1 MPLSY
6 GRMTASSQRRAAT
19 LDDSRVRERLVAA
32 AGEVIAAG
40 GVPAA
45 TSRAITDR
53 AGENLASI
61 TYYFGSKDAL
71 VSEALVREARTLLQP
86 VLDAL
91 GGDDPP
97 ATRLL
102 TAVQMLTR
110 ILRERSDQLAGYLDC
125 LSRSARDESVATE
138 VRSLWRG
145 LQRHLADDMASQRE
159 AGLIPAWVD
168 PDPMAALIVAL
179 ANGVAAGVAVDP
191 EVTDPAAIG
200 GQFASL
206 LLAARPAA
214 EPGL

>member
-1 MPLSY
+1 
-6 GRMTASSQRRAAT
+6 MTASSQRRAAAP
-19 LDDSRVRERLVAA
+19 DDSGVRERLVDAAGDVIAA
-32 AGEVIAAG
+32 AGVS
-40 GVPAA
+40 AA

-97 ATRLL
+97 AVRLL
-102 TAVQMLTR
+102 AAVQMLTR
-110 ILRERSDQLAGYLDC
+110 IVRERGDQLAAYLDC
-125 LSRSARDESVATE
+125 LSRSARDEAVATE
-138 VRSLWRG
+138 VRSLWRD
-145 LQRHLADDMASQRE
+145 LQRRLADDMASQRE
-159 AGLIPAWVD
+159 AGLIPAWVE

-179 ANGVAAGVAVDP
+179 ANGVAVGVAVDP
-191 EVTDPAAIG
+191 DATDPAAIG

-206 LLAARPAA
+206 LLAAGTAT
-214 EPGL
+214 EPHP